1 MSRIID
7 IISPIYQDLI
17 EKCGRR
23 KISINL
29 DFQDLSIKVE
39 DDEPVAEFFKS
50 EIKRALKNCETGDK
64 ITLSQ
69 SSSTSGI
76 RFSVKSSAKTPL
88 DNETIDKLR
97 EKGYEVRSRFG
108 YDTIISLTIAS

>member
-1 MSRIID
+1 MNGEHLEIERK
-7 IISPIYQDLI
+7 YLI
-17 EKCGRR
+17 QYPDTALLDQLENCEKIHITQTYLVPNGRVR
-23 KISINL
+23 KW
-29 DFQDLSIKVE
+29 
-39 DDEPVAEFFKS
+39 
-50 EIKRALKNCETGDK
+50 ETGDK